1 MVHLWRTIR
10 CARFLPTYE
19 VYKLACHS
27 SMQPRRGSETWEG
40 IAAVYYLLQLYKV
53 CSTYFWILIPRRQ
66 IKGWWVVPSR
76 QDCLRVWNLHVWY
89 QIINMPDLDVR
100 NMSLLFSRLKSRKS
114 YLQRQS
120 GAKGT
125 GFISEKQ
132 WSILGI
138 FAQWNIMQL
147 FKKDTLY

>member
-1 MVHLWRTIR
+1 MVHLSRMVR
-10 CARFLPTYE
+10 CARVLPTYE

-27 SMQPRRGSETWEG
+27 SMQPNRGWETWEG
-40 IAAVYYLLQLYKV
+40 MAAVYYLLQLYEV
-53 CSTYFWILIPRRQ
+53 CSTSFWILIPRRQ
-66 IKGWWVVPSR
+66 IKGWWMAPSR
-76 QDCLRVWNLHVWY
+76 QDRLRVWNLDVWY

-100 NMSLLFSRLKSRKS
+100 KIPLLFLRIYSRKS

-138 FAQWNIMQL
+138 FTQWNIMQL